1 MILCNVFLRCSS
13 AGVSRV
19 QFSYLPLHYWYF
31 LSFRL
36 RRELV
41 TDKCMRAIDVG
52 CMYQF
57 SESITLGFMNSAL
70 VLADMDTAWFVL
82 PSLVL
87 STAVNLISYRNW
99 PAWCF

>member
-1 MILCNVFLRCSS
+1 
-13 AGVSRV
+13 
-19 QFSYLPLHYWYF
+19 
-31 LSFRL
+31 
-36 RRELV
+36 
-41 TDKCMRAIDVG
+41 
-52 CMYQF
+52 MYQF